1 MSITIYDIAEEADV
15 SIATVSRAFNNHPRV
30 SSKTRKRIFEIAER
44 HNYQPNASAQSLARK
59 NTYLI
64 SAIIPMMA
72 NYFFLEVIRGLQ
84 DRIFGSEFDLTIY
97 PVIDPGQAPA
107 QLERAMQRG
116 RSEGMMLFSTWLT
129 DDQADWLSAFPQ
141 PVILVDSHHELF
153 DSIAVDNRKGGEMA
167 VTHLLQTGFRRIGL
181 VTANLAAVPARDRK
195 IGYKRALQKAG
206 IPFDPTLV
214 VESKD
219 VVVHGFSEECGY
231 EDTLR
236 LLAQAQDIDA
246 IFATS
251 DVQALGALRAFR
263 EVGLRC
269 PEDIAL
275 MGYDDVKLAAFAGL
289 STIRQPMNTL
299 GNLAVEYFFKR
310 LEDPNAEVTHISLR
324 PEVVA
329 RNTSAKLG

>member
-1 MSITIYDIAEEADV
+1 VSVTIYDIAEEADV

-59 NTYLI
+59 NTFLI

-84 DRIFGSEFDLTIY
+84 ERIFGTDFDLTIY
-97 PVIDPGQAPA
+97 PVIDPDQAPA

-129 DDQADWLSAFPQ
+129 DEQADWLHSFSQ
-141 PVILVDSHHELF
+141 PVILVDSYHELF

-167 VTHLLQTGFRRIGL
+167 VEHLLQVGYRKIGL
-181 VTANLAAVPARDRK
+181 VAANLAAVPARDRK
-195 IGYKRALQKAG
+195 IGYQRALQKAG
-206 IPFDPTLV
+206 IPFDPSLV
-214 VESKD
+214 VESRD
-219 VVVHGFSEECGY
+219 LVVHGFNEECGY

-236 LLAQAQDIDA
+236 LLQQSEKPEA

-263 EVGLRC
+263 DLGLRC

-275 MGYDDVKLAAFAGL
+275 IGYDDVKLAAFAGL
-289 STIRQPMNTL
+289 STIRQPMNFL
-299 GNLAVEYFFKR
+299 GGLAVEHFFKR
-310 LEDPNAEVTHISLR
+310 LQDPNSEVTHLSLE
-324 PEVVA
+324 PELVA
-329 RNTSAKLG
+329 RNTSIKG